1 MRVGYL
7 FWPFVPDL
15 VRRLA
20 ESAERLGYDMIGI
33 ADTPGNAMDPWVA
46 ATLAAQATEDARIA
60 LCVSNLAS
68 RHPAV
73 SAAAIASLDLV
84 APGRVV
90 LGLGAGH
97 SGTRN
102 LGIAGSRASEL
113 AEGADYIRALLA
125 GRPARWMVARRIC
138 RGCNMRRR
146 YSSPLPGRRR

>member
-1 MRVGYL
+1 MRVGFL

-15 VRRLA
+15 VRHLA

-46 ATLAAQATEDARIA
+46 ATLAAQASEDARIA

-113 AEGADYIRALLA
+113 AEGADYSAPYS
-125 GRPARWMVARRIC
+125 PAAQRGGMAARRIC
-138 RGCNMRRR
+138 RGCNMRHR
-146 YSSPLPGRRR
+146 YSLPLPGRRR